1 MKKNYKAERYN
12 EYDTLLEFMYNYILV
27 FAQEDPTE
35 DEVTSED
42 VDAEEE
48 SKVNILNIF
57 CHVSGIF
64 NIDMLNLN
72 CFFHK
77 VICKKIYK
85 TMI

>member
-12 EYDTLLEFMYNYILV
+12 EYDTLLEFLYNYILV

-57 CHVSGIF
+57 CHTSGIF
-64 NIDMLNLN
+64 NINMLNLS

-77 VICKKIYK
+77 VIC
-85 TMI
+85 